1 MVRGELYL
9 YWFTNP
15 EWYDYDK
22 DEKPYLT
29 EKAPE
34 KAKESF
40 KKYLELKENEQR
52 TGIRII

>member
-1 MVRGELYL
+1 MVRGEVYL
-9 YWFTNP
+9 YWLTNS

-22 DEKPYLT
+22 NEKPYLT

-40 KKYLELKENEQR
+40 KKYLELKEHEKK
-52 TGIRII
+52 TDMKIF